1 MLEDLIFEKGWLLP
15 ALFFGVTFDLYRD
28 RISIGVGFRYRPDLD
43 IDRAV
48 GFAMRGI

>member
-1 MLEDLIFEKGWLLP
+1 VLEDLNFEKGWLLL

-28 RISIGVGFRYRPDLD
+28 RISIGVGFRYRADLN

>member
-1 MLEDLIFEKGWLLP
+1 VLEDLIFEKGWLLP
-15 ALFFGVTFDLYRD
+15 ALFCGAIFDLYRD

>member
-1 MLEDLIFEKGWLLP
+1 MLEDFHFEKGWLLP
-15 ALFFGVTFDLYRD
+15 ALFCGATFDLYRD

-48 GFAMRGI
+48 GIAMRGI